1 MKKRDFIVLIAYTVS
16 LLVLALG
23 MCLYTLPEWG
33 MPSLGMP
40 LSILGLVLVV
50 VSWILQRR
58 LSGKGA
64 PNLDLKLTAKVLY
77 CVFALLV
84 FGGGFA
90 LVTAGNFVLGVILGF
105 IGIILIIG
113 IIPVAVGL
121 KN

>member
-1 MKKRDFIVLIAYTVS
+1 MKKRDLIVLIAYTVS

-23 MCLYTLPEWG
+23 MCLYTLPEWV

-64 PNLDLKLTAKVLY
+64 PNLDLKLTAKVIY

-105 IGIILIIG
+105 IGLILIIG
-113 IIPVAVGL
+113 VIPVAVGL

>member
-58 LSGKGA
+58 LSVKGA

-105 IGIILIIG
+105 IGLILIIG
-113 IIPVAVGL
+113 VIPVAVGL

>member
-23 MCLYTLPEWG
+23 MCLYTLPEW
-33 MPSLGMP
+33 GMP

-64 PNLDLKLTAKVLY
+64 PNLDLKLTAKVIY

-84 FGGGFA
+84 FSGGFA

-105 IGIILIIG
+105 IGLILIIG

>member
-33 MPSLGMP
+33 MPSLGKP

-105 IGIILIIG
+105 IGLILIIG

>member
-1 MKKRDFIVLIAYTVS
+1 MLIAYTVS

-90 LVTAGNFVLGVILGF
+90 LVTAGNFALGVILGF
-105 IGIILIIG
+105 IGLILIIG